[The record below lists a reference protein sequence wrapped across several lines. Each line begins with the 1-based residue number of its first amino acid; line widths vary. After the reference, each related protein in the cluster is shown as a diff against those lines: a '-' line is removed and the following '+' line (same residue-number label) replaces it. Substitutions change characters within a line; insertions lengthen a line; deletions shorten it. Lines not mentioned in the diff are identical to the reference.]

1 MATDRVDAVVNLCK
15 RRGFVFQSSEIYG
28 GSRSAWDYGPNGVEL
43 KDNVRRQWW
52 QAVVRGRDDV
62 VGLDSSVILAPQVW
76 EASGHVGAFSDPLT
90 ECKKCHRRWRADQL
104 IVFAGLTATIEAVS
118 EETGTPVPV
127 LSERAVRPL
136 AGLAEDDLKG
146 AIREA
151 AADGG
156 LTPRSIG
163 KAASSRK
170 AKSRKASIP
179 RPVRLRVPGGIVTI
193 EINRAG
199 VAAGATIETL
209 LMAAIE
215 AATREAA

>member
-1 MATDRVDAVVNLCK
+1 MVLKYLFSSRHDTVAKTAGGTLTVNERTILARLELAVDEAVDAISRMIEAGKAL
-15 RRGFVFQSSEIYG
+15 SEIKLRQYY
-28 GSRSAWDYGPNGVEL
+28 RDQARTWPDYVTTRF
-43 KDNVRRQWW
+43 KMTAR
-52 QAVVRGRDDV
+52 
-62 VGLDSSVILAPQVW
+62 
-76 EASGHVGAFSDPLT
+76 
-90 ECKKCHRRWRADQL
+90 RADQI

-170 AKSRKASIP
+170 AKTRKASIP
-179 RPVRLRVPGGIVTI
+179 RPVRLRVPGGIVTV
-193 EINRAG
+193 EVNRAG
-199 VAAGATIETL
+199 LAAGATIETL
-209 LMAAIE
+209 LTAAIE

>member
-1 MATDRVDAVVNLCK
+1 MKAKTAGGTLTDNERSILARLESAVDEVLDAISQMIEAGKAL
-15 RRGFVFQSSEIYG
+15 SEIKLRQYY
-28 GSRSAWDYGPNGVEL
+28 RDQAKTWPDYVTKRFGMTA
-43 KDNVRRQWW
+43 R
-52 QAVVRGRDDV
+52 
-62 VGLDSSVILAPQVW
+62 
-76 EASGHVGAFSDPLT
+76 
-90 ECKKCHRRWRADQL
+90 RADQ
-104 IVFAGLTATIEAVS
+104 IIAFAGLTAIIEEVS
-118 EETGTPVPV
+118 QESGTEVPV

-136 AGLAEDDLKG
+136 AGLAIEDAKD

-170 AKSRKASIP
+170 AKTRKASIP

-193 EINRAG
+193 ELNRAG
-199 VAAGATIETL
+199 VAAGSTVATL
-209 LMAAIE
+209 LTAAIE

>member
-1 MATDRVDAVVNLCK
+1 MKAKTAGGTLTDNERSILARLESAVDEVLDAIPRMIEAGKALH
-15 RRGFVFQSSEIYG
+15 
-28 GSRSAWDYGPNGVEL
+28 EL
-43 KDNVRRQWW
+43 KGKQLYRD
-52 QAVVRGRDDV
+52 QARTWPDYVTTRFKMSAR
-62 VGLDSSVILAPQVW
+62 
-76 EASGHVGAFSDPLT
+76 
-90 ECKKCHRRWRADQL
+90 RADQL
-104 IVFAGLTATIEAVS
+104 IVFAGLSATIEEVS
-118 EETGTPVPV
+118 KEIGTEVPV

-136 AGLAEDDLKG
+136 AGLAIEDAKD
-146 AIREA
+146 AIRAA

-199 VAAGATIETL
+199 VAAGATVATL
-209 LMAAIE
+209 LTAAIE
-215 AATREAA
+215 AASREAA

>member
-1 MATDRVDAVVNLCK
+1 MAKTA
-15 RRGFVFQSSEIYG
+15 G
-28 GSRSAWDYGPNGVEL
+28 GSLTDNERS
-43 KDNVRRQWW
+43 
-52 QAVVRGRDDV
+52 
-62 VGLDSSVILAPQVW
+62 ILARLESAVDEVLDAISRMI
-76 EASGHVGAFSDPLT
+76 EAGKALHEIKGKQLYRDQARTWPDYVTTRFKMTA
-90 ECKKCHRRWRADQL
+90 RRADQI

-170 AKSRKASIP
+170 AKTRKASIP
-179 RPVRLRVPGGIVTI
+179 RPVRLRVPGGIVTV

-199 VAAGATIETL
+199 VAAGATVATL
-209 LMAAIE
+209 LTAAIE

>member
-1 MATDRVDAVVNLCK
+1 MAKTA
-15 RRGFVFQSSEIYG
+15 G
-28 GSRSAWDYGPNGVEL
+28 GSLTDNERS
-43 KDNVRRQWW
+43 
-52 QAVVRGRDDV
+52 
-62 VGLDSSVILAPQVW
+62 ILARLESAVDEVLDAISRMI
-76 EASGHVGAFSDPLT
+76 EAGKALHEIKGKQLYRDQARTWPDYVTTRFKMTA
-90 ECKKCHRRWRADQL
+90 RRADQI

-118 EETGTPVPV
+118 EETGTPVPI

-136 AGLAEDDLKG
+136 AGLAEDELKD

-170 AKSRKASIP
+170 AKTRKASIP
-179 RPVRLRVPGGIVTI
+179 RPVRLRVPGGIVTV

-199 VAAGATIETL
+199 VAAGATVATL
-209 LMAAIE
+209 LTAAIE

>member
-1 MATDRVDAVVNLCK
+1 MAKTAGGTLTDNERTILARLELAVDEAVDAISRMIEAGKAL
-15 RRGFVFQSSEIYG
+15 SEIKLRQYY
-28 GSRSAWDYGPNGVEL
+28 RDQARTWPDYVTTRF
-43 KDNVRRQWW
+43 KMTAR
-52 QAVVRGRDDV
+52 
-62 VGLDSSVILAPQVW
+62 
-76 EASGHVGAFSDPLT
+76 
-90 ECKKCHRRWRADQL
+90 RADQI

-170 AKSRKASIP
+170 AKSRKASVP
-179 RPVRLRVPGGIVTI
+179 RPVRLRVPGGIVTV

-215 AATREAA
+215 AATRAAA

>member
-1 MATDRVDAVVNLCK
+1 MKGKTAGGTLTDNERT
-15 RRGFVFQSSEIYG
+15 
-28 GSRSAWDYGPNGVEL
+28 
-43 KDNVRRQWW
+43 
-52 QAVVRGRDDV
+52 
-62 VGLDSSVILAPQVW
+62 ILARLESAVDEVIDVIPRMI
-76 EASGHVGAFSDPLT
+76 EAGKALNEIKAKQLYRDQAKTWQSYVDQRFRMTA
-90 ECKKCHRRWRADQL
+90 RRADQL
-104 IVFAGLTATIEAVS
+104 IVFAGLTAAIEAVS
-118 EETGTPVPV
+118 EETGTTVPV

-136 AGLAEDDLKG
+136 AGLAIEDAKD

-179 RPVRLRVPGGIVTI
+179 RPVRLRVPGGIVTV

-199 VAAGATIETL
+199 VASGATVATL
-209 LMAAIE
+209 LTAAIE

>member
-1 MATDRVDAVVNLCK
+1 MKAKTAGGTLTDTERTILARLESAVDEVLDAIPMMIEAGKAL
-15 RRGFVFQSSEIYG
+15 SEIKGKQLY
-28 GSRSAWDYGPNGVEL
+28 RDQA
-43 KDNVRRQWW
+43 KTW
-52 QAVVRGRDDV
+52 QSYVDQRFRMTAR
-62 VGLDSSVILAPQVW
+62 
-76 EASGHVGAFSDPLT
+76 
-90 ECKKCHRRWRADQL
+90 RADQL
-104 IVFAGLTATIEAVS
+104 IVFAGLTAAIEAVS
-118 EETGTPVPV
+118 EESGTVVPV

-136 AGLAEDDLKG
+136 AGLAVEDAKA

-151 AADGG
+151 VADGG

-199 VAAGATIETL
+199 VAAGATVATL
-209 LMAAIE
+209 LTAAIE
-215 AATREAA
+215 AASREAA

>member
-1 MATDRVDAVVNLCK
+1 MKAKTAGGTLTDN
-15 RRGFVFQSSEIYG
+15 E
-28 GSRSAWDYGPNGVEL
+28 RS
-43 KDNVRRQWW
+43 
-52 QAVVRGRDDV
+52 
-62 VGLDSSVILAPQVW
+62 ILARLESAVDEVLDAISRMI
-76 EASGHVGAFSDPLT
+76 EAGKALHEIKARQLYRDQARTWPDYVTTRFKMTA
-90 ECKKCHRRWRADQL
+90 RRADQL

-170 AKSRKASIP
+170 AKTRKASVP

-193 EINRAG
+193 EVNRAG
-199 VAAGATIETL
+199 LAAGATIETL
-209 LMAAIE
+209 LTAAIE
-215 AATREAA
+215 AATRAAA

>member
-1 MATDRVDAVVNLCK
+1 MVLKYLFPSRHDTVAKTAGGTLTDSERTILARLELAVDEAVDAISRMIEAGKAL
-15 RRGFVFQSSEIYG
+15 SEIKLRQYY
-28 GSRSAWDYGPNGVEL
+28 RDQARTWPDYVTTRF
-43 KDNVRRQWW
+43 KMTAR
-52 QAVVRGRDDV
+52 
-62 VGLDSSVILAPQVW
+62 
-76 EASGHVGAFSDPLT
+76 
-90 ECKKCHRRWRADQL
+90 RADQI

-118 EETGTPVPV
+118 EETGTPVPI

-170 AKSRKASIP
+170 AKTRKASIP
-179 RPVRLRVPGGIVTI
+179 RPVRLRVPGGIVTV
-193 EINRAG
+193 EVNRAG
-199 VAAGATIETL
+199 LAAGATIETL
-209 LMAAIE
+209 LTAAIE
-215 AATREAA
+215 AATRAAA

>member
-1 MATDRVDAVVNLCK
+1 MKAKTAGGALTDTERTILARLESAVDEVLDAIPMMIEAGKAL
-15 RRGFVFQSSEIYG
+15 SEIKGKQLY
-28 GSRSAWDYGPNGVEL
+28 RDQA
-43 KDNVRRQWW
+43 KTW
-52 QAVVRGRDDV
+52 QSYVDQRFRMTAR
-62 VGLDSSVILAPQVW
+62 
-76 EASGHVGAFSDPLT
+76 
-90 ECKKCHRRWRADQL
+90 RADQL
-104 IVFAGLTATIEAVS
+104 IVFAGLTAAIEAVS
-118 EETGTPVPV
+118 EESGTVVPV

-136 AGLAEDDLKG
+136 AGLAVEDAKE

-170 AKSRKASIP
+170 AKSRKASVP

-199 VAAGATIETL
+199 VAAGATVATL
-209 LMAAIE
+209 LTAAIE
-215 AATREAA
+215 AASREAA

>member
-1 MATDRVDAVVNLCK
+1 MVLGFLFSSRPDPVKAKTAGGTLTDN
-15 RRGFVFQSSEIYG
+15 E
-28 GSRSAWDYGPNGVEL
+28 RS
-43 KDNVRRQWW
+43 
-52 QAVVRGRDDV
+52 
-62 VGLDSSVILAPQVW
+62 ILARLESAVDEVLDAISRMV
-76 EASGHVGAFSDPLT
+76 EAGKALHEIKARQLYRDQARTWPDYVTTRFKMSA
-90 ECKKCHRRWRADQL
+90 RRADQL
-104 IVFAGLTATIEAVS
+104 IVFAGLSATIEEVS
-118 EETGTPVPV
+118 KEIGTEVPV

-136 AGLAEDDLKG
+136 AGLAIEDAKD
-146 AIREA
+146 AIRAA

-199 VAAGATIETL
+199 VAAGATIATL
-209 LMAAIE
+209 LTAAIE
-215 AATREAA
+215 AASREAA

>member
-1 MATDRVDAVVNLCK
+1 MKAKTAGGTLTDNERTILARLELAVDEAVDAISRMIEAGKALHEIKTKQLYRDQARTWPDYVQK
-15 RRGFVFQSSEIYG
+15 RFGM
-28 GSRSAWDYGPNGVEL
+28 SA
-43 KDNVRRQWW
+43 R
-52 QAVVRGRDDV
+52 
-62 VGLDSSVILAPQVW
+62 
-76 EASGHVGAFSDPLT
+76 
-90 ECKKCHRRWRADQL
+90 RADQL
-104 IVFAGLTATIEAVS
+104 IVFAGLSATIEEVS
-118 EETGTPVPV
+118 RELGTEVPI

-136 AGLAEDDLKG
+136 AGLAGDDLTD

-170 AKSRKASIP
+170 AKSRKASVP
-179 RPVRLRVPGGIVTI
+179 RPVRLRVPGGIVTV

-199 VAAGATIETL
+199 VAAGATVATL
-209 LMAAIE
+209 LTAAIE

>member
-1 MATDRVDAVVNLCK
+1 MVLKYLFSSRPDTVAKTAGGTLTDNERTILARLESAVDEVLDAISRMIEAGKAL
-15 RRGFVFQSSEIYG
+15 SEIKLRQYY
-28 GSRSAWDYGPNGVEL
+28 RDQAKTWPDYVTKRFGMTA
-43 KDNVRRQWW
+43 R
-52 QAVVRGRDDV
+52 
-62 VGLDSSVILAPQVW
+62 
-76 EASGHVGAFSDPLT
+76 
-90 ECKKCHRRWRADQL
+90 RADQ
-104 IVFAGLTATIEAVS
+104 IIAFAGLTAIIEEVS
-118 EETGTPVPV
+118 QESGTEVPV

-136 AGLAEDDLKG
+136 AGLAIEDAKG

-170 AKSRKASIP
+170 AKTRKASIP

-193 EINRAG
+193 ELNRAG
-199 VAAGATIETL
+199 VAAGSTVATL
-209 LMAAIE
+209 LTAAIE

>member
-1 MATDRVDAVVNLCK
+1 MAKTAGGTLTDSERTILARLELAVDEAVDAISRMIEAGKAL
-15 RRGFVFQSSEIYG
+15 SEIKLRQYY
-28 GSRSAWDYGPNGVEL
+28 RDQAKTWPDYVTKRFGMTA
-43 KDNVRRQWW
+43 R
-52 QAVVRGRDDV
+52 
-62 VGLDSSVILAPQVW
+62 
-76 EASGHVGAFSDPLT
+76 
-90 ECKKCHRRWRADQL
+90 RADQI

-118 EETGTPVPV
+118 EETGTPVPI

-170 AKSRKASIP
+170 AKTRKASIP
-179 RPVRLRVPGGIVTI
+179 RPVRLRVPGGIVTV

-215 AATREAA
+215 AATRAAA

>member
-1 MATDRVDAVVNLCK
+1 MKAKTAGGTLTDN
-15 RRGFVFQSSEIYG
+15 E
-28 GSRSAWDYGPNGVEL
+28 RS
-43 KDNVRRQWW
+43 
-52 QAVVRGRDDV
+52 
-62 VGLDSSVILAPQVW
+62 ILARLESAVDEVLDAISRMI
-76 EASGHVGAFSDPLT
+76 EAGKALHEIKARQLYRDQARTWPDYVTTRFKMSA
-90 ECKKCHRRWRADQL
+90 RRADQL
-104 IVFAGLTATIEAVS
+104 IVFAGLSAAIEEVS
-118 EETGTPVPV
+118 RESGTEVPV

-136 AGLAEDDLKG
+136 AGLAIEDAKD

-170 AKSRKASIP
+170 AAKSRKASIP

-193 EINRAG
+193 ELNRAG
-199 VAAGATIETL
+199 VAAGSTVATL
-209 LMAAIE
+209 LTAAIE

>member
-1 MATDRVDAVVNLCK
+1 MAKTAGGTLTVNERTILARLELAVDEAVDAISRMIEAGKAL
-15 RRGFVFQSSEIYG
+15 SEIKLRQYY
-28 GSRSAWDYGPNGVEL
+28 RDQARTWPDYVTTRF
-43 KDNVRRQWW
+43 KMTAR
-52 QAVVRGRDDV
+52 
-62 VGLDSSVILAPQVW
+62 
-76 EASGHVGAFSDPLT
+76 
-90 ECKKCHRRWRADQL
+90 RADQI

-170 AKSRKASIP
+170 AKTRKASIP
-179 RPVRLRVPGGIVTI
+179 RPVRLRVPGGIVTV

-199 VAAGATIETL
+199 VAAGATVATL
-209 LMAAIE
+209 LTAAIE